1 MSEMN
6 IEQARHNMIEQQIRP
21 WEVLDQKVLNLIA
34 DVPREEFVP
43 AAYLN
48 LAFTDMNVPIG
59 YNEVMM
65 SPKLE
70 ARMLQAL
77 DIQRHESVLEIGT
90 GSGYVTTLL
99 AKLARHVY
107 SVDIHEEF
115 VASAQGKLASDGTIN
130 VTVEQGDAAQGW
142 DKHGPYDVIAITGSL
157 PVLPRAFQESLAIG
171 GRLFAIVGDAPV
183 MEACLITRIGQNEYQ
198 TQNLFETEMPPLRNA
213 LQPNRFVL

>member
-6 IEQARHNMIEQQIRP
+6 IEQARFNMIEQQIRP
-21 WEVLDQKVLNLIA
+21 WEVLDQKVLSLIA

-43 AAYLN
+43 APYMN
-48 LAFTDMNVPIG
+48 LAFADMNVPIG

-77 DIQRHESVLEIGT
+77 AIQPNESVLEIGT
-90 GSGYVTTLL
+90 GTGYVTTLL
-99 AKLARHVY
+99 AKLGRHVN

-115 VASAQGKLASDGTIN
+115 ITAANGKLVSDGTHN
-130 VTVEQGDAAQGW
+130 VTLEYGDAAQGW
-142 DKHGPYDVIAITGSL
+142 GTHAPYNVIALTGSL
-157 PVLPRAFQESLAIG
+157 PVLPKSFQESLHIG
-171 GRLFAIVGDAPV
+171 GRLFVIVGDAPV
-183 MEACLITRIGQNEYQ
+183 MEAKLITRVGQHEYQ
-198 TQNLFETEMPPLRNA
+198 EQGLFETDIPPLRNA

>member
-6 IEQARHNMIEQQIRP
+6 IELARHNMIEQQIRP

-48 LAFTDMNVPIG
+48 LAFCDMNVPIG

-65 SPKLE
+65 APKLE

-77 DIQRHESVLEIGT
+77 DIQRHESVLEVGT
-90 GSGYVTTLL
+90 GTGYVTTLL

-130 VTVEQGDAAQGW
+130 VTIEQGDAAQGW
-142 DKHGPYDVIAITGSL
+142 DKYAPYEVIAITGSL
-157 PVLPRAFQESLAIG
+157 PMLPMAFQESLTIG
-171 GRLFAIVGDAPV
+171 GRLFVIVGDAPV
-183 MEACLITRIGQNEYQ
+183 MEAKLITRIGQNEYQ

>member
-6 IEQARHNMIEQQIRP
+6 IEQARFNMIEQQIRP

-43 AAYLN
+43 ASYMN
-48 LAFTDMNVPIG
+48 LAFADMNVPIG

-77 DIQRHESVLEIGT
+77 AIQPHESVLEIGT
-90 GSGYVTTLL
+90 GTGYVTTLL
-99 AKLARHVY
+99 AKLARHVK

-115 VASAQGKLASDGTIN
+115 IRAARDKLASDGTHN
-130 VTVEQGDAAQGW
+130 VTLEHGDAAQGW
-142 DKHGPYDVIAITGSL
+142 DSHAPYDVIALTGSL
-157 PVLPRAFQESLAIG
+157 PILPKIFQESLRIG
-171 GRLFAIVGDAPV
+171 GRLFVIVGDAPV
-183 MEACLITRIGQNEYQ
+183 MEAKLITRVGQHEYQ
-198 TQNLFETEMPPLRNA
+198 ERGLFETDLPPLRNA

>member
-1 MSEMN
+1 
-6 IEQARHNMIEQQIRP
+6 
-21 WEVLDQKVLNLIA
+21 
-34 DVPREEFVP
+34 
-43 AAYLN
+43 
-48 LAFTDMNVPIG
+48 
-59 YNEVMM
+59 
-65 SPKLE
+65 
-70 ARMLQAL
+70 MLQAL

-130 VTVEQGDAAQGW
+130 VTIETGDAAQGW

-157 PVLPRAFQESLAIG
+157 PVLPRAFQESLTIG
-171 GRLFAIVGDAPV
+171 GRLFVFVGDAPV
-183 MEACLITRIGQNEYQ
+183 MEASLITRIGQNEYQ
-198 TQNLFETEMPPLRNA
+198 GQNLFETEMPPLRNA

>member
-6 IEQARHNMIEQQIRP
+6 IEEARFNMIEQQIRP
-21 WEVLDQKVLNLIA
+21 WEVLDTKVLNLIA

-43 AAYLN
+43 APYMN
-48 LAFTDMNVPIG
+48 LAFSDMNVPIG

-77 DIQRHESVLEIGT
+77 NIQSHESVLEIGT
-90 GSGYVTTLL
+90 GSGYVTTLI

-115 VASAQGKLASDGTIN
+115 VASAQGKLASDGTNN
-130 VTVEQGDAAQGW
+130 VTLEQGDAAQGW
-142 DKHGPYDVIAITGSL
+142 DRHGPYDLIAVTGSL
-157 PVLPRAFQESLAIG
+157 PILPKSFQESLRIG
-171 GRLFAIVGDAPV
+171 GRLFVIVGDAPA
-183 MEACLITRIGQNEYQ
+183 MEARLITRVGQNEYQ
-198 TQNLFETEMPPLRNA
+198 QEDLFETEIPPLRNA

>member
-6 IEQARHNMIEQQIRP
+6 IEQARYNMIEQQIRP

-43 AAYLN
+43 APYTN
-48 LAFTDMNVPIG
+48 LAFADMNVPIG

-77 DIQRHESVLEIGT
+77 AIQPHESVLEIGT
-90 GSGYVTTLL
+90 GTGYVTTLL
-99 AKLARHVY
+99 AKLARYVY

-115 VASAQGKLASDGTIN
+115 VAAAQAKLASDGTLN
-130 VTVEQGDAAQGW
+130 VRIEQGDAAQGW
-142 DKHGPYDVIAITGSL
+142 DRHGPYDVIAVTGSL
-157 PVLPRAFQESLAIG
+157 PVLPKTFQESLRTG
-171 GRLFAIVGDAPV
+171 GRLFVIIGDAPV
-183 MEACLITRIGQNEYQ
+183 MEAKLITRVGEHEYQ
-198 TQNLFETEMPPLRNA
+198 EEGLFETDIPPLRHA
-213 LQPNRFVL
+213 LQPNRFKL

>member
-6 IEQARHNMIEQQIRP
+6 IELARHNMIEQQIRP
-21 WEVLDQKVLNLIA
+21 WDVLDQKVLNLIA

-48 LAFTDMNVPIG
+48 LAFCDMNVPIG

-65 SPKLE
+65 APKLE

-77 DIQRHESVLEIGT
+77 DIQRHESVLEVGT
-90 GSGYVTTLL
+90 GTGYVTTLL

-130 VTVEQGDAAQGW
+130 VTIEQGDAAQGW
-142 DKHGPYDVIAITGSL
+142 DKYAPYEIIAITGSL
-157 PVLPRAFQESLAIG
+157 PMLPMAFQESLTIG
-171 GRLFAIVGDAPV
+171 GRLFVIVGDAPV
-183 MEACLITRIGQNEYQ
+183 MEAKLITRIGQNEYQ